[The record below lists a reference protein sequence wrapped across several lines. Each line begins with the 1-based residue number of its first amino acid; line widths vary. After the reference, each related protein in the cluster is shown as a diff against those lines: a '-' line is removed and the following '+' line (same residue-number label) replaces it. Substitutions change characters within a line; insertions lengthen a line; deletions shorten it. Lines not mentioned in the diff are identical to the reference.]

1 MSNGSI
7 IIIILLII
15 LWSSVNNLRE
25 AYMNHL
31 RIYHKYKEKPKE
43 KFSFKKWWK
52 RLTSFEK
59 FFYIFLIGI
68 LILFLLAF
76 VWFL

>member
-52 RLTSFEK
+52 RL
-59 FFYIFLIGI
+59 
-68 LILFLLAF
+68 
-76 VWFL
+76 